1 MSEHTAHLT
10 RRELLA
16 GAGAGA
22 AALLIVSRSIHA
34 QPAASPPIVFSRTTV
49 VVTAEAIKEFAARFD
64 PQPFHLDEAAAKGS
78 VFGGLV
84 ASGWH
89 TAAIGM
95 RLLVDGDMPV
105 AGGLIGL
112 GGEVTW
118 PRATKPG
125 DVLHVDSEV
134 LEVKTSRSR
143 PDSGIVKI
151 RNTALNQNG
160 EAVQIFIVNMLVPR
174 KPG

>member
-1 MSEHTAHLT
+1 
-10 RRELLA
+10 
-16 GAGAGA
+16 
-22 AALLIVSRSIHA
+22 VSRSPGKNA
-34 QPAASPPIVFSRTTV
+34 RDRRATGAVLYLEDFGVGRRFKTGTIVVS
-49 VVTAEAIKEFAARFD
+49 ADDIKEFAARFD
-64 PQPFHLDEAAAKGS
+64 PQPFHLDEASAKQS

-89 TAAIGM
+89 TAALGM
-95 RLLVDGDMPV
+95 RLLVDGEMKV

-112 GGEVTW
+112 GGELTW

-125 DVLHVDSEV
+125 DVLHVESEV
-134 LEVKTSRSR
+134 VEVKTSRSR

-160 EAVQIFIVNMLVPR
+160 EAVQVFIVSMLVPR
-174 KPG
+174 RPG

>member
-1 MSEHTAHLT
+1 MSRATLYLDDFKVGQHFKS
-10 RRELLA
+10 
-16 GAGAGA
+16 G
-22 AALLIVSRSIHA
+22 
-34 QPAASPPIVFSRTTV
+34 TV

-64 PQPFHLDEAAAKGS
+64 PQPFHLDEAAAKKS

-89 TAAIGM
+89 TAALSM
-95 RLLVDGDMPV
+95 RLLVDGDMQV

-112 GGEVTW
+112 GGELTW

-125 DVLHVDSEV
+125 DILHVDSEIV
-134 LEVKTSRSR
+134 EVKTSRSR
-143 PDSGIVKI
+143 PESGIVKI

-160 EAVQIFIVNMLVPR
+160 EAVQIFIVSMLVPC

>member
-1 MSEHTAHLT
+1 
-10 RRELLA
+10 
-16 GAGAGA
+16 
-22 AALLIVSRSIHA
+22 VSRARSE
-34 QPAASPPIVFSRTTV
+34 PANGGRASGAVLYLEDFTVGRRFKTGTV
-49 VVTAEAIKEFAARFD
+49 VVSADDIKTFAAQFD
-64 PQPFHLDEAAAKGS
+64 PQPFHLDEGSAKRS

-89 TAAIGM
+89 TAALGM
-95 RLLVDGDMPV
+95 RLLVGGEMKV

-112 GGEVTW
+112 GGELSW

-125 DVLHVDSEV
+125 DVLHVESEV
-134 LEVKTSRSR
+134 LEVKPSRSR

-160 EAVQIFIVNMLVPR
+160 EAVQIFIVSMLVPR
-174 KPG
+174 KPR

>member
-1 MSEHTAHLT
+1 MSRATLYLDDFEVGQRFTS
-10 RRELLA
+10 
-16 GAGAGA
+16 G
-22 AALLIVSRSIHA
+22 
-34 QPAASPPIVFSRTTV
+34 TV
-49 VVTAEAIKEFAARFD
+49 VVRAEDIKEFAARFD
-64 PQPFHLDEAAAKGS
+64 PQPFHLDEAAAKES

-89 TAAIGM
+89 TAALGM
-95 RLLVDGDMPV
+95 RLLVGGDLKV

-112 GGEVTW
+112 GGELTW

-134 LEVKTSRSR
+134 LEVKESRSR

-151 RNTALNQNG
+151 KNTALNQDG

-174 KPG
+174 KPA